1 MPKKISVIIRLLC
14 SQINNLDSF
23 IFRMFLIRRDNPP
36 YKYNKSDFLLL
47 FLHLNPLYDKDFC
60 PDFLLLSLK
69 YYPYQE
75 FRLLLSRCKIQEICP
90 VAFQTFLLI
99 HFLQIIFYFLLIILI
114 CRIQKI
120 CKDFCK
126 LSVI

>member
-1 MPKKISVIIRLLC
+1 MPEKISVIIRLLC
-14 SQINNLDSF
+14 GQINNLNSF
-23 IFRMFLIRRDNPP
+23 IFRMFLIRRDNLHINIISLISFC
-36 YKYNKSDFLLL
+36 Y
-47 FLHLNPLYDKDFC
+47 FLHLNPLYDKNFC

-90 VAFQTFLLI
+90 VAFQIFLLI
-99 HFLQIIFYFLLIILI
+99 HFLQIIFLFSSYHSD